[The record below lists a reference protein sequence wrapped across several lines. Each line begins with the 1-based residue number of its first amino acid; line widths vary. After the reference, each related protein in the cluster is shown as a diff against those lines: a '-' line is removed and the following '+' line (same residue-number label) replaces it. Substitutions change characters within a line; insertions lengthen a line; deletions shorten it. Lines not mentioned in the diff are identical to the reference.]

1 MGKDS
6 SLFDALR
13 IISRGDEAM
22 IKFVFGVLVGVL
34 LCFLFLYFGG
44 GKTVKRV
51 GENLVDTGKKMEVME
66 ETIRKEKEDLWI
78 GGKKKILKEEKETP
92 KKTQ

>member
-1 MGKDS
+1 
-6 SLFDALR
+6 
-13 IISRGDEAM
+13 M

-44 GKTVKRV
+44 GKTVKKV
-51 GENLVDTGKKMEVME
+51 GENLVDTEKKMEVME

>member
-1 MGKDS
+1 
-6 SLFDALR
+6 
-13 IISRGDEAM
+13 M
-22 IKFVFGVLVGVL
+22 IKFLFGVLVGIL

-44 GKTVKRV
+44 SKAVRKV

-66 ETIRKEKEDLWI
+66 ETIRKEKENLWT
-78 GGKKKILKEEKETP
+78 GDKKKSPREEKETP

>member
-1 MGKDS
+1 
-6 SLFDALR
+6 
-13 IISRGDEAM
+13 M

-44 GKTVKRV
+44 GKTVKKV

>member
-1 MGKDS
+1 
-6 SLFDALR
+6 
-13 IISRGDEAM
+13 M
-22 IKFVFGVLVGVL
+22 IKFLFGVIVGIL
-34 LCFLFLYFGG
+34 LCFVFLYFGG
-44 GKTVKRV
+44 AKTVKKI

>member
-1 MGKDS
+1 
-6 SLFDALR
+6 
-13 IISRGDEAM
+13 M
-22 IKFVFGVLVGVL
+22 IKFLFGVIVGIL
-34 LCFLFLYFGG
+34 LCFVFLYFGG
-44 GKTVKRV
+44 AKTVKKV

-92 KKTQ
+92 KKSQ